1 VETLKEFERVFS
13 AALAAG
19 RPTLIDAKITRW
31 ALPHY
36 TSSPRGASFPGSGK
50 HWKSVSTTADNF
62 PLCP

>member
-31 ALPHY
+31 AAPALHFL
-36 TSSPRGASFPGSGK
+36 APGGVIPGIWETLEERF
-50 HWKSVSTTADNF
+50 HHG
-62 PLCP
+62 